1 MRLFI
6 ESTHIDLWDIKESK
20 EYIPKEDSDWIFN
33 TIKMTTQLEQYAA
46 RIIIFITCKNP
57 FGAITKKRNN

>member
-46 RIIIFITCKNP
+46 R
-57 FGAITKKRNN
+57 